1 VFQGAVLNRR
11 SLLLLLVLLVLLGLL
26 GYVLYPVIGPSTGR
40 GATHA
45 PRAIPNTDLN
55 PFGANFF
62 LEREVEPWKREETV
76 RMARE
81 AGIVWAKQQFPWY
94 EIEPRQG
101 QFRWQK
107 YDEIVDL
114 CEAYGLQ
121 IVARLDSA
129 PSWSR
134 SDNSMP
140 GRPPDDF
147 DLYGEFVY
155 RFVDRYRG
163 RVRYIQIWNEPN
175 LYIEWG
181 NRPVDPV
188 GYVDL
193 LRLAYRRAKEA
204 DPDVYVL
211 SAPLAIT
218 LGEPHPEP
226 GKWRA
231 MSDLRFLEE
240 MYEAGAAPYFDI
252 LSANAF
258 GMDLP
263 PEDPPSP
270 GKLNFARVA
279 LQREVMERYGD
290 VDKPIWFNEYGWN
303 AAPASFSEEALVWKR
318 VTEEDQALYTLR
330 GIEYA
335 RENWPWA
342 GVFFIWYFRQVGNIS
357 PDDPG
362 YYFRMVDV
370 DFSPRRIYTAV
381 QDKAVQL
388 AEAGP
393 GYYEETNP
401 AVNIAAGRWTAQ
413 IDPSASGGS
422 VLFGDAPGSTL
433 TFAFRGGEVY
443 LVTRRGPQ
451 GGQLLVTLDGENVE
465 GLPRDTRGRSYVEL
479 YVPQGD
485 SEEGSASLLLV
496 EDSNPRRRTLRLTV
510 SEFAHPDSA
519 GHEGVVDAFEVGTA
533 ASEPFP
539 VLPVILLLLGCVG
552 VGGLLGRST
561 MVNGRRRRRRA
572 AR

>member
-1 VFQGAVLNRR
+1 LNRR
-11 SLLLLLVLLVLLGLL
+11 SLLLSILLLVLLGLL
-26 GYVLYPVIGPSTGR
+26 GYVLYPVIGPSGGR
-40 GATHA
+40 GATQA
-45 PRAIPNTDLN
+45 PRAIPNTDLD

-101 QFRWQK
+101 QFKWQK
-107 YDEIVDL
+107 YDAIVDL

-129 PSWSR
+129 PNWSR
-134 SDNSMP
+134 QDNSMP

-181 NRPVDPV
+181 NRPVDPA

-193 LRLAYRRAKEA
+193 LRLAYRRAKDA

-231 MSDLRFLEE
+231 MSDLQFLEE
-240 MYEAGAAPYFDI
+240 MYEAGAASYFDI

-290 VDKPIWFNEYGWN
+290 VQKPIWFNEYGWN
-303 AAPASFSEEALVWKR
+303 AAPDSFSEEALVWKR

-342 GVFFIWYFRQVGNIS
+342 GVFFIWYFRQVGNVS

-401 AVNIAAGRWTAQ
+401 AVNVAAGRWTSR
-413 IDPSASGGS
+413 IDPLASGQS
-422 VLFGDAPGSTL
+422 VLTADTPGSTL

-443 LVTRRGPQ
+443 LVTRRGPE

-465 GLPRDTRGRSYVEL
+465 GLPRDAQGRSYVEL
-479 YVPQGD
+479 YAPQGG
-485 SEEGSASLLLV
+485 SEEAIASLLLV
-496 EDSNPRRRTLRLTV
+496 KDSNPRRRTLRLTV

-519 GHEGVVDAFEVGTA
+519 GHEAVVDAFQVGKA

-552 VGGLLGRST
+552 VGWLLGRST
-561 MVNGRRRRRRA
+561 MVNGRRRRR
-572 AR
+572 